1 MDSPLGGRASPGFA
15 SPQLP
20 GSGLAELL
28 QDVGDAPG
36 GSGRAGL
43 GAASQQ
49 RRTQALGVV
58 EELSCKYRLHLQ
70 DTELPGG
77 WGPCLA
83 PGVPIAPLTGTRIS
97 SPVCTHVGHD
107 ELLEVAAGAGGV
119 LLTEAQ
125 VDLVLW
131 GWLPVAQVPAQLCNT
146 TRGWDRPC
154 SPIAVPQRMGPVMGT
169 GPRG

>member
-83 PGVPIAPLTGTRIS
+83 PGVPHRPAD
-97 SPVCTHVGHD
+97 GHED
-107 ELLEVAAGAGGV
+107 QQPCVYS
-119 LLTEAQ
+119 
-125 VDLVLW
+125 
-131 GWLPVAQVPAQLCNT
+131 
-146 TRGWDRPC
+146 RGP
-154 SPIAVPQRMGPVMGT
+154 
-169 GPRG
+169 

>member
-1 MDSPLGGRASPGFA
+1 MRP
-15 SPQLP
+15 
-20 GSGLAELL
+20 
-28 QDVGDAPG
+28 
-36 GSGRAGL
+36 
-43 GAASQQ
+43 GAAGAQ
-49 RRTQALGVV
+49 
-58 EELSCKYRLHLQ
+58 
-70 DTELPGG
+70 G
-77 WGPCLA
+77 WGQPRSSAGPRRWAWWKSSRANTGSTCRTRSYRED
-83 PGVPIAPLTGTRIS
+83 GVRAWRRGSPIAPLTGTRIS

-154 SPIAVPQRMGPVMGT
+154 SPVAVPQRMGPVMGT